1 VVKCKADKPEVLLK
15 EEAKAFVFTLALHVA
30 AFNPM
35 ALDRNSVDPAHIK
48 EQEEI
53 FSKQMEKDEK
63 LKGKP
68 AQVLDK
74 ILKGKVDKYLQ
85 DICFLEQGYVKDEK
99 FTVAQ
104 AVADLGK
111 ALGATISVTGY
122 IYLKVGV

>member
-1 VVKCKADKPEVLLK
+1 
-15 EEAKAFVFTLALHVA
+15 
-30 AFNPM
+30 M
-35 ALDRNSVDPAHIK
+35 ALDRSAVDPAHLK

-53 FSKQMEKDEK
+53 FSKQMEQDEK

-68 AQVLDK
+68 APVLEK

-99 FTVAQ
+99 FTVSQ